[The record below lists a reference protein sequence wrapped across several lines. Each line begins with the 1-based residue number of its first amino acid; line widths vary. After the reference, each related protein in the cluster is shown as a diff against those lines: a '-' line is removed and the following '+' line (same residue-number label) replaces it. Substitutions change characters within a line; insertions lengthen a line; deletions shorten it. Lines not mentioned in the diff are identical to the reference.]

1 MDFKYLV
8 QSGEYS
14 RDDLTEAQNAYID
27 GTDAAVDDAYNLLEM
42 IKGDIGENPKVLD
55 QIKLEI
61 IEDFVNEFA
70 EWIDGSTCQYI
81 VEQSDNNMEQ
91 NEQQMHYDEP
101 MGGTPPMDEQPPQQP
116 QRYGS
121 RANRP
126 QQQPQAPQQPEPRY
140 NQRGNNRR
148 Y

>member
-14 RDDLTEAQNAYID
+14 RDDLTETQNAYID

-42 IKGDIGENPKVLD
+42 IKSDIGENPRVLD

-61 IEDFVNEFA
+61 IEDFVNELA

-101 MGGTPPMDEQPPQQP
+101 MRSTPPMDEQPPQQP

-126 QQQPQAPQQPEPRY
+126 QQQQVPQQPEPRY